1 MFFSVIVIPDI
12 STGVFA
18 CRPVKVART
27 SGPGF
32 SQNGLLSLF
41 SSLRK
46 LRICGSMLGSV
57 AGSTATI
64 VCDIAIVAP
73 IRIKTI
79 ETYFIFAPALVGFK
93 WDVTRFVSIVL
104 LVTCAFPS
112 KLAMTI
118 GCLDVHYADPRAA
131 AACVVLPSWQASE

>member
-1 MFFSVIVIPDI
+1 MVFSVIVIPDR

-32 SQNGLLSLF
+32 SQNGVVSLF

-46 LRICGSMLGSV
+46 VRICGSILGSV

-79 ETYFIFAPALVGFK
+79 ERYFILSPALVGFER
-93 WDVTRFVSIVL
+93 DVKR
-104 LVTCAFPS
+104 LVA
-112 KLAMTI
+112 
-118 GCLDVHYADPRAA
+118 
-131 AACVVLPSWQASE
+131 VVL

>member
-1 MFFSVIVIPDI
+1 MVFSVIVIPDR

-46 LRICGSMLGSV
+46 VRICGSMLGSV

-73 IRIKTI
+73 IRINTI
-79 ETYFIFAPALVGFK
+79 ETYFILLPLSWRFKGNVKRLV
-93 WDVTRFVSIVL
+93 FVVL
-104 LVTCAFPS
+104 LVTCA
-112 KLAMTI
+112 
-118 GCLDVHYADPRAA
+118 LDR
-131 AACVVLPSWQASE
+131 